1 MADQTLC
8 PFISAA
14 APLQVG
20 MVLYPGMTLL
30 DLIGPQAVLAWH
42 GQTHL
47 VWKTLDPVISDS
59 GIGILPT
66 TTLADCPADLD
77 VIFVPGGMGTAAAMD
92 DEDLLAFLRARAA
105 RAKWVTSVCSGSL
118 VLAAAGLLHGY
129 KATSHW
135 AAYDALA
142 AMGVAVVRE
151 RVVTD
156 RNRISGGG
164 VTAGIDFGLVLL
176 AKLRGE
182 QVAKMTQLAME
193 YDPKPPFD
201 CGSPAS
207 AGTVLTDMALSMM
220 RDVSAETMRA
230 ARAARTRFA
239 IA

>member
-92 DEDLLAFLRARAA
+92 DEDLLAFLRARAV